1 MDFTHPDR
9 SRTTSTGGSRHRV
22 PILCFMR
29 TTILP
34 ELIDDPDVRISEEML
49 RNCVH
54 CGFCN
59 ATCPTYLIT
68 GNELEGPR
76 GRIYLIKSMLEGR
89 IQPSRQTVAHI
100 DHCLGCLACETT
112 CPSSVAYRHLLEDAR
127 PRLDGMQPRTF
138 GDRLLRLLLTHLL
151 PYRGRFRL
159 AMRLTVL
166 GKLTAPLLPARMRNL
181 LSMAPA
187 RLPARSRTTRPGVS
201 PAQGEKRMRVA
212 LLTGCVQQ
220 VLGPQINDATVRL
233 LNRLGAEVV
242 IPREMGCCGALTY
255 HMGERT
261 HSLGLMRRNIEVWH
275 EEIAGEGLD
284 AIVLNTSGCGT
295 VVRDYDHIFR
305 NEPAM
310 AEKARAVA
318 ECVRDIS
325 EVVADLGLP
334 ATTDTSSERPAK
346 VADGLRGRIARSVK
360 RPVRVA
366 YHDACS
372 LQHGQRVKEAPRVL
386 LAQAGFEVVEVSEGH
401 ICCGSA
407 GTFNM
412 LEPDLAAQ
420 LGARKAD
427 AVTQTEADVVAAGNI
442 GCMEQIGGGVAIPV
456 VHTVEL
462 LDWATGGPCP
472 EALTQ

>member
-1 MDFTHPDR
+1 MR
-9 SRTTSTGGSRHRV
+9 
-22 PILCFMR
+22 ILCLMR

-34 ELIDDPDVRISEEML
+34 ELIDDPDVQISEEML

-89 IQPSRQTVAHI
+89 IEPSRQTVAHI

-112 CPSSVAYRHLLEDAR
+112 CPSSVAYRHLLEDAK
-127 PRLDGMQPRTF
+127 PRLDDMQPRTF

-159 AMRLTVL
+159 AMRLTPF
-166 GKLTAPLLPARMRNL
+166 GKLTAPLLPTRMRNL

-187 RLPARSRTTRPGVS
+187 RLPEPARIARPGVS
-201 PAQGEKRMRVA
+201 PAQGEKRIRVA

-242 IPREMGCCGALTY
+242 IPQAMGCCGALTY
-255 HMGERT
+255 HMGERD

-295 VVRDYDHIFR
+295 VVRDYDHLFR

-318 ECVRDIS
+318 ERVRDVS

-334 ATTDTSSERPAK
+334 ATAVQRPGGI
-346 VADGLRGRIARSVK
+346 DRSL
-360 RPVRVA
+360 RVA

-372 LQHGQRVKEAPRVL
+372 LQHGQRVKEAPRAL
-386 LAQAGFEVVEVSEGH
+386 LAEAGFDVVEVSEGH

-407 GTFNM
+407 GTYNM

-420 LGARKAD
+420 LGARKAA